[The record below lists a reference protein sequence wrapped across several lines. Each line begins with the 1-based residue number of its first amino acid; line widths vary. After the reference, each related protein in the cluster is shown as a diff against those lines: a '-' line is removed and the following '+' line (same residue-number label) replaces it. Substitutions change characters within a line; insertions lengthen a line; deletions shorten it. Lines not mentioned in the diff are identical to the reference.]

1 MKRVPVSFAIVV
13 LIIQIFIYFGDD
25 SCGANCVIDKEYLG
39 MTIIANI
46 IFLIIGI
53 VQIIRDRRN

>member
-1 MKRVPVSFAIVV
+1 MKRVPVGFAILV
-13 LIIQIFIYFGDD
+13 LILQIFIYFGDD